1 MIDQHRLTAVLK
13 SLPVESP
20 VVFVVGSLSGLIA
33 TVTSES
39 FATMNEG
46 QRQELVW
53 RHLQDQLGDRDD
65 IDQIE
70 YVITNAPGEEPEEDL
85 AVAK

>member
-1 MIDQHRLTAVLK
+1 MIDLHRLTAVLK

-20 VVFVVGSLSGLIA
+20 VVDVVGSPSRLIA

-53 RHLQDQLGDRDD
+53 RHLQDHLGYRDD